1 MKEIELLPLIAYLP
15 ETHKTELKALIN
27 EMRSKNF
34 KESKFLSAYIIE
46 NKIGYKYPNISGR
59 LLMEK
64 DGETW
69 DFDGAFPTE
78 IYTLICLAL
87 GLKSQ
92 KSGARA
98 LKFTPQK
105 DL

>member
-1 MKEIELLPLIAYLP
+1 MTEIELLPLIDYLP
-15 ETHKTELKALIN
+15 ETHKTELKNLIN
-27 EMRSKNF
+27 EMRSKKF
-34 KESKFLSAYIIE
+34 KESKSLSAYIIK

-64 DGETW
+64 NGEKW

-87 GLKSQ
+87 DLKSQ